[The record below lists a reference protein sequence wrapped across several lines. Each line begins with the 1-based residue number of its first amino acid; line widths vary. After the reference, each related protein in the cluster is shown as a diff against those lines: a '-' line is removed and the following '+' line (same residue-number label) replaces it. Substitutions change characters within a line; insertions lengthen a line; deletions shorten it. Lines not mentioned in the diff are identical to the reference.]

1 MKSALKWLGNSE
13 QLIFATNQ
21 LLDDLSINTKLAA
34 KNEEKIKESMMYLR
48 KLEIES
54 FARSFLQGVKFT
66 NSKLERFL
74 SLVHKIIDTFDDI
87 CVDVFEN
94 VSQYLLPFL
103 YSIKIC
109 LEELSKGEVLKVIS
123 TFLSSLTYSI
133 KELDNLFKMVE
144 SKEFNLTTLFKQLNK
159 TFQGSE
165 QVTNFEPFQQF
176 QILAQQQEWIHS
188 FELLLESF
196 KVHPDKIH
204 FFRTVLINT
213 LELVSEEKAITRIQ
227 QFLKPMLPKQQTI
240 DLAFKNLIDCL
251 NPVNH
256 LFALEFLSWP

>member
-21 LLDDLSINTKLAA
+21 LLDDLSINTKLAP
-34 KNEEKIKESMMYLR
+34 KNEEKIKESM
-48 KLEIES
+48 I
-54 FARSFLQGVKFT
+54 
-66 NSKLERFL
+66 
-74 SLVHKIIDTFDDI
+74 
-87 CVDVFEN
+87 
-94 VSQYLLPFL
+94 QYLLPFL

-240 DLAFKNLIDCL
+240 DLAFKKFD
-251 NPVNH
+251 
-256 LFALEFLSWP
+256 